1 MTQRLNP
8 DLKTLHQ
15 QVKLLLDSAYLNT
28 LRELLKKQ
36 HPADIADLLEI
47 VSEEQQII
55 IFELLQDEMAA
66 EVLDETGT
74 EVTRDLV
81 DAIPD
86 EKIADLLEAMPN
98 DDAAEVLSEL
108 DDDRAEDI
116 LALMQPKDAAEVE
129 ALLAYP
135 EGTAGRLM
143 ATEVV
148 KLRTS
153 WTVERSIEHLRTVD
167 TEAETL
173 AYLYVV
179 DSHDHLTGVIP
190 LHDLIT
196 SPASRKLSDL
206 TPRSVISVRV
216 DTDQEEVARIVSQY
230 DFFAVPVISMDGKL
244 VGIITHDDVVDI
256 LQDEFT
262 EDVQRM
268 GGSEPLED
276 SYLSASIFEIV
287 RKRVGWLLVLFLV
300 EMLTGSL
307 LRYFQTEIQTVMALL
322 VFVPLLIGTGGN
334 AGSQATSTIIRA
346 IAVGEAR
353 FEDLWKL
360 LWHEARVGF
369 MLGLVMALAGL
380 IPALMWNSPV
390 PLALTVAAALFTTV
404 FWANI
409 IGALL
414 PPLMAKLR
422 IDPAALSGPV
432 MSTLVDASGLFIY
445 FTLAGWIIR

>member
-1 MTQRLNP
+1 
-8 DLKTLHQ
+8 
-15 QVKLLLDSAYLNT
+15 
-28 LRELLKKQ
+28 
-36 HPADIADLLEI
+36 
-47 VSEEQQII
+47 
-55 IFELLQDEMAA
+55 
-66 EVLDETGT
+66 
-74 EVTRDLV
+74 
-81 DAIPD
+81 
-86 EKIADLLEAMPN
+86 
-98 DDAAEVLSEL
+98 
-108 DDDRAEDI
+108 
-116 LALMQPKDAAEVE
+116 
-129 ALLAYP
+129 
-135 EGTAGRLM
+135 M

-153 WTVERSIEHLRTVD
+153 WTVERTIEHLRTVD

-179 DSHDHLTGVIP
+179 DTHDHLTGVIP
-190 LHDLIT
+190 LRDLIT
-196 SPASRKLSDL
+196 SPASRKLSDI
-206 TPRSVISVRV
+206 TPQSVISVRV

-230 DFFAVPVISMDGKL
+230 DFFAVPVISTDGKL
-244 VGIITHDDVVDI
+244 VGIITHDDVMDI

-276 SYLSASIFEIV
+276 PYLSTSIFEIV
-287 RKRVGWLLVLFLV
+287 RKRVGWLLILFLA
-300 EMLTGSL
+300 EMLTGTV

-353 FEDLWKL
+353 FEDIWRL

-380 IPALMWNSPV
+380 IPALMWNSPM
-390 PLALTVAAALFTTV
+390 PLALTVAATLFMIV

-414 PPLMAKLR
+414 PPLAAKLHF
-422 IDPAALSGPV
+422 DPAAISGSV
-432 MSTLVDASGLFIY
+432 MSTLVDATGLFIY
-445 FTLAGWIIR
+445 FMLARWIIR